1 MIDVCR
7 RSCSADCRPE
17 SPDFRVHPADLVATF
32 FFNPRPRW
40 QCSTYRGERMQNRF
54 VTTAGLAV
62 LVGGIAGCSSST
74 PAAPARPP
82 GAPPVGTAQV
92 TVDAADAAT
101 IGSVNCT
108 QAESLVTITAGDNAS
123 GMTAVVDLAS
133 KPTVKSVSINN
144 LGGFTGSYWQDL
156 GPAAQVRT
164 GTKTYQIT
172 GTADGFHVDTP
183 SFRKTETFAI
193 KVAC

>member
-1 MIDVCR
+1 
-7 RSCSADCRPE
+7 
-17 SPDFRVHPADLVATF
+17 
-32 FFNPRPRW
+32 
-40 QCSTYRGERMQNRF
+40 MQNRL
-54 VTTAGLAV
+54 VTAAGLAV
-62 LVGGIAGCSSST
+62 LVGSIAGCSSST

-101 IGSVNCT
+101 VGAVNCT

-123 GMTAVVDLAS
+123 GMTAVVDLAT
-133 KPTVKSVSINN
+133 KPTVKSVSIHN

-164 GTKTYQIT
+164 GTQAYQIS
-172 GTADGFHVDTP
+172 GTVDGFHVNDP

>member
-1 MIDVCR
+1 
-7 RSCSADCRPE
+7 
-17 SPDFRVHPADLVATF
+17 
-32 FFNPRPRW
+32 
-40 QCSTYRGERMQNRF
+40 MQNRF

-62 LVGGIAGCSSST
+62 LVGSIAGCSSST

-82 GAPPVGTAQV
+82 GALPVGTAQV

-108 QAESLVTITAGDNAS
+108 QSESLVTITAGDNAS
-123 GMTAVVDLAS
+123 GMAVVVDLAS

-156 GPAAQVRT
+156 GSPAQVRT
-164 GTKTYQIT
+164 GRKTYEIT
-172 GTADGFHVDTP
+172 GSADGFRIDTP
-183 SFRKTETFAI
+183 SFRKIENYTI
-193 KVAC
+193 KIAC

>member
-1 MIDVCR
+1 
-7 RSCSADCRPE
+7 
-17 SPDFRVHPADLVATF
+17 
-32 FFNPRPRW
+32 
-40 QCSTYRGERMQNRF
+40 MQNRF

-62 LVGGIAGCSSST
+62 LIGSIAGCSSST

-82 GAPPVGTAQV
+82 GALPVGTAQV
-92 TVDAADAAT
+92 TVDAAT

-108 QAESLVTITAGDNAS
+108 QSESLVTITAGDNAS
-123 GMTAVVDLAS
+123 GMTAVVDLGS
-133 KPTVKSVSINN
+133 KPTVKSVSIRN

-156 GPAAQVRT
+156 RSPARVST
-164 GTKTYQIT
+164 GTKTYEIT
-172 GTADGFHVDTP
+172 GSADGFDIDAP

>member
-1 MIDVCR
+1 
-7 RSCSADCRPE
+7 
-17 SPDFRVHPADLVATF
+17 
-32 FFNPRPRW
+32 
-40 QCSTYRGERMQNRF
+40 MQNRF
-54 VTTAGLAV
+54 VTTTGLAV
-62 LVGGIAGCSSST
+62 LIGSIAGCSSST

-101 IGSVNCT
+101 IGSVNCK
-108 QAESLVTITAGDNAS
+108 QSESLVTITAGDNAS
-123 GMTAVVDLAS
+123 GMTAVVDVGS
-133 KPTVKSVSINN
+133 RPTVKSVSIHN

-156 GPAAQVRT
+156 GSPARVST
-164 GTKTYQIT
+164 GTKTYEIT
-172 GTADGFHVDTP
+172 GSADGFHIDAP

>member
-1 MIDVCR
+1 
-7 RSCSADCRPE
+7 
-17 SPDFRVHPADLVATF
+17 
-32 FFNPRPRW
+32 
-40 QCSTYRGERMQNRF
+40 MQNRF
-54 VTTAGLAV
+54 VITAGLAV

-101 IGSVNCT
+101 VGAVNCT
-108 QAESLVTITAGDNAS
+108 QADSLVTITAGDNAS
-123 GMTAVVDLAS
+123 GMTAVVDLTS
-133 KPTVKSVSINN
+133 KPTVRSVSIHN

-156 GPAAQVRT
+156 GPVARVST
-164 GTKTYQIT
+164 GTQAYQIT
-172 GTADGFHVDTP
+172 GTADGFHVDAP

>member
-1 MIDVCR
+1 
-7 RSCSADCRPE
+7 
-17 SPDFRVHPADLVATF
+17 
-32 FFNPRPRW
+32 
-40 QCSTYRGERMQNRF
+40 MQNRF
-54 VTTAGLAV
+54 VTIAGLAV
-62 LVGGIAGCSSST
+62 LVGSIAGCSSST

-82 GAPPVGTAQV
+82 GALPVGTGQV

-101 IGSVNCT
+101 IGSVNCI
-108 QAESLVTITAGDNAS
+108 QSESLVTITAGDNAS

-133 KPTVKSVSINN
+133 KPTVKSVSIHN
-144 LGGFTGSYWQDL
+144 LGRFTGSYWQDL

-164 GTKTYQIT
+164 GTQTYQIT
-172 GTADGFHVDTP
+172 GSVDGFHVDTP